1 MASPLRLCMLS
12 GSFEYDSEESLGLF
26 RAHLAAV
33 GGFGDTLIVYA
44 DEDDD
49 QSLAAIDD
57 TDVLLVFT
65 RRIRVEGAE
74 LDRLKAYCAA
84 GRPVVGVRTASHAYQ
99 NWLEFDAQVLGGSYT
114 GHFGSGP
121 TTDVTAAD
129 DVAGHPILAG
139 VPRFDSVG
147 SLYKNTP
154 IADDATLL
162 LNGTTPDSTEPVAWT
177 RLHEG
182 GRVFYTS
189 LGHQQDFRDA
199 AFLTLLTNGVSWAAG
214 RL

>member
-1 MASPLRLCMLS
+1 MLS

-26 RAHLAAV
+26 RQHLSGV
-33 GGFGDTLIVYA
+33 GGFDDALVVYQ
-44 DEDDD
+44 DEDDN
-49 QSLAAIDD
+49 QSLEAIDD
-57 TDVLLVFT
+57 TDLLLVFT

-99 NWLEFDAQVLGGSYT
+99 NWLEFDAAVLGGSYT

-121 TTDVTAAD
+121 ACRVTVGDGAG
-129 DVAGHPILAG
+129 GHPILDG
-139 VPRFDSVG
+139 VSPFDSVG

-154 IADDATLL
+154 IATDATLL
-162 LNGTTPDSTEPVAWT
+162 LSGTTPDSTEPVAWT
-177 RLHEG
+177 RIHNG

-189 LGHQQDFRDA
+189 LGHQQDFRDPD
-199 AFLTLLTNGVSWAAG
+199 FLTLLTNGALWAGG
-214 RL
+214 RI